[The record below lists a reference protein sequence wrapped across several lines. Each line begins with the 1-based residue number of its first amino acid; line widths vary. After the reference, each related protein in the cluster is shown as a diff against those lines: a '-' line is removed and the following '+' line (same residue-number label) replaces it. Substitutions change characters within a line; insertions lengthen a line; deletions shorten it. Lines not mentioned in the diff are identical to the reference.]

1 MLTYKIIFWIALLL
15 RVKWH
20 SGDIGIL
27 CCIFKECEPG
37 YHGTNCSSACKQNY
51 YGRLCRERC
60 NCSSNQYCDSI
71 VGCLCKNN
79 SVNCTDQHQGVYH
92 SMFPFRV
99 ILAWKLNSINF
110 RSTYNTYDIR
120 FPNYVDQEE
129 TSVGVTDI
137 GQCKY
142 YDAYYFQKN
151 WQ

>member
-1 MLTYKIIFWIALLL
+1 
-15 RVKWH
+15 
-20 SGDIGIL
+20 
-27 CCIFKECEPG
+27 
-37 YHGTNCSSACKQNY
+37 
-51 YGRLCRERC
+51 
-60 NCSSNQYCDSI
+60 
-71 VGCLCKNN
+71 
-79 SVNCTDQHQGVYH
+79 
-92 SMFPFRV
+92 MFPFRV